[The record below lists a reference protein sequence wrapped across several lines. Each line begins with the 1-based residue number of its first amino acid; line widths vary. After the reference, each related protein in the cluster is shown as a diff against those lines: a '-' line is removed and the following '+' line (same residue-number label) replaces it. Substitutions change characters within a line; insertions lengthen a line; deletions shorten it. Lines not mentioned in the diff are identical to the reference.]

1 MIEKCIELVGEEG
14 EDIILA
20 EGFDD
25 AFLGVVNRA
34 GEKFAL
40 YDEDKCLEIL
50 EKGGMSHA
58 EAIEFM
64 DYNVLC
70 VFYGVTAPGYLTRC
84 SLEDL
89 DESNR

>member
-1 MIEKCIELVGEEG
+1 MIEKCIELVG

-50 EKGGMSHA
+50 EKDGMSHT
-58 EAIEFM
+58 EAIEYM
-64 DYNVLC
+64 DYNIRS
-70 VFYGVTAPGYLTRC
+70 VFAGLTAPGYLTRC